1 LNDGGVFQEPL
12 ITLVVW
18 REIVQR
24 QEIVLEAA
32 RDHIEIKAGGRTGAQ
47 AT

>member
-1 LNDGGVFQEPL
+1 MTVVVFQEPL

-32 RDHIEIKAGGRTGAQ
+32 RDHIEIKPAAVQCASRT
-47 AT
+47 